1 MCLIRMSVRRVKDI
15 AEGMWGSKVTFISE
29 LSKEG
34 YVHIEDWRTAL
45 CRAGVTRKSI
55 WTEFI
60 CAVIEAVSLRM

>member
-1 MCLIRMSVRRVKDI
+1 MCLVGMSVWRVEDI

-29 LSKEG
+29 LNKEG

-45 CRAGVTRKSI
+45 CRVGVTRKSM
-55 WTEFI
+55 WMECI